1 MHTHPRPRLY
11 LDVDGVL
18 NAVKPRFDDVQ
29 TVVVTEDHGAGYQTQ
44 YQIAWSP
51 TVVRGLEAL
60 REDFDLELTWLTTWL
75 GSKTMIDD
83 LVAAVGGLAGGRS
96 LVMPPR
102 RLSGHI
108 TADWKRDLL
117 TADLHSH
124 PTPYV
129 WADDVEVLIHSA
141 FVKDAFPS
149 VESLYIAPLS
159 EHGLTRE
166 HLAEIRTFL
175 EDL

>member
-1 MHTHPRPRLY
+1 M
-11 LDVDGVL
+11 
-18 NAVKPRFDDVQ
+18 
-29 TVVVTEDHGAGYQTQ
+29 TEDHGVGYQTQ
-44 YQIAWSP
+44 YQITWSP

-75 GSKTMIDD
+75 GSKTMLDD
-83 LVAAVGGLAGGRS
+83 LVAAVGGLASGRR

-102 RLSGHI
+102 KLSGYI
-108 TADWKRDLL
+108 SADWKREAIL
-117 TADLHSH
+117 ADLARD
-124 PTPYV
+124 PVPYI
-129 WADDVEVLIHSA
+129 WADDVEVPLHGV
-141 FVKDAFPS
+141 FVRAAFPS
-149 VESLYIAPLS
+149 VKFLHIAPLP

>member
-1 MHTHPRPRLY
+1 MSTHPRPRLY

-18 NAVKPRFDDVQ
+18 NAEAPRFDDVQ
-29 TVVVTEDHGAGYQTQ
+29 TVVVTVDHGAGYQTQ
-44 YQIAWSP
+44 YQITWSP

-83 LVAAVGGLAGGRS
+83 LVAAVGGLTGGRR

-102 RLSGHI
+102 KLSGYI
-108 TADWKRDLL
+108 SADWKREAIL
-117 TADLHSH
+117 ADLARD
-124 PTPYV
+124 PVPYI
-129 WADDVEVLIHSA
+129 WADDVELPLHGV
-141 FVKDAFPS
+141 FVRAAFPS
-149 VESLYIAPLS
+149 MKFLHIAPLP
-159 EHGLTRE
+159 ENGLTRE

-175 EDL
+175 EGV